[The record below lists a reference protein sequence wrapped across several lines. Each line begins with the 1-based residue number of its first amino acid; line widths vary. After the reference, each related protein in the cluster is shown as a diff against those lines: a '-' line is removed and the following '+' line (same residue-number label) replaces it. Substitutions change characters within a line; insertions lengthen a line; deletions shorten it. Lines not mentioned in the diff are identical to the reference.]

1 MVSKG
6 LDMITDH
13 QKELL
18 KRAVDLLGGGDAVA
32 AELGIS
38 RRNVYRLIAGQR
50 RLHAVHLEKLSKALI
65 AHADACR
72 RLERE
77 LCPAYSSNLTPDQAR
92 PPLHAGK
99 HAPRAPD
106 LDEATRIEHL
116 PDDFTVAM
124 ED

>member
-6 LDMITDH
+6 PDMITEH

-50 RLHAVHLEKLSKALI
+50 RLHTVHLEKLSKALI

-77 LCPAYSSNLTPDQAR
+77 LSPAYSGNLTPEQAR
-92 PPLHAGK
+92 PPIHTGK

-106 LDEATRIEHL
+106 LDEDTRIERL
-116 PDDFTVAM
+116 PDDFAVAI